1 MATWEELNPGL
12 LESINENSLKDIL
25 NEAVEF
31 KAWLGKGIYE
41 SREKDYTNSFRK
53 MVYDSKEEMN
63 QVLGSFDENAFIK
76 LQQEEF
82 KQFRTR
88 VKKIISKL

>member
-1 MATWEELNPGL
+1 
-12 LESINENSLKDIL
+12 
-25 NEAVEF
+25 
-31 KAWLGKGIYE
+31 
-41 SREKDYTNSFRK
+41 